1 MNVVILQPSYIPW
14 RGFFH
19 QIAKADIFVFY
30 DDVKFDK
37 NGWRNRNRIKT
48 PGGLQWLT
56 IPVFTKGVETHH
68 TPINQIVI
76 DWKTNWNRKHWNALL
91 TSYKRAPFFDQYE
104 NLINSFY
111 QKQPTLLANFT
122 IETTISIARE
132 LGITNTQFIRS
143 SEIEGIEGA
152 KTDRLMMILDTLK
165 ATHYI
170 SGPSAQDYLDKD
182 AFRKA
187 GIKLEFMQYNYPEY
201 NQLYPP
207 YEPQVSILDLMFMQG
222 NNSLKL
228 ITG

>member
-48 PGGLQWLT
+48 PGGLKWLT

-76 DWKTNWNRKHWNALL
+76 DWKTNWNRKHWNAML